1 MTLEQAI
8 PFLAPEQ
15 VAAFFLVLARV
26 SPLFL
31 LAPLFSSRTVPARVR
46 GVVAVAL
53 AIGLSPVVS
62 QGQEVPLDVF
72 TLTGLIVKEILVGA
86 AFAYAIG
93 ALYAALQVAG
103 SLLDTQVGF
112 TFGATIDPLNGAS
125 TAVLGQLYGM
135 VGTLVFLAIGGD
147 DWMLQGLAQTYE
159 TVGLTE
165 TAPIGPLVGMVNEAF
180 VGIFISA
187 IQVAGPVLLALIL
200 TDAAFGVVSKVVPQM
215 NVFAMGFAVK
225 VVVGLLLVGVSL
237 PFLASWME
245 GRLPEVLG

>member
-1 MTLEQAI
+1 MNLAQTL
-8 PFLAPEQ
+8 PFLEPSR

-62 QGQEVPLDVF
+62 RGVEVPLELW
-72 TLTGLIVKEILVGA
+72 TLAGLILKEILVGA

-103 SLLDTQVGF
+103 SLLDTQIGF
-112 TFGATIDPLNGAS
+112 TFGATIDPINGNS

-135 VGTLVFLAIGGD
+135 VGTLIFLAIGGLE
-147 DWMLQGLAQTYE
+147 WSIEGLAHTYDV
-159 TVGLTE
+159 VGLTE
-165 TAPIGPLVGMVNEAF
+165 TAAIGPLVAMVNTAF
-180 VGIFISA
+180 TGIFVSA

-225 VVVGLLLVGVSL
+225 VIVGLLLVGVSM
-237 PFLASWME
+237 PFLASWMQ
-245 GRLPEVLG
+245 GRLPEVFG